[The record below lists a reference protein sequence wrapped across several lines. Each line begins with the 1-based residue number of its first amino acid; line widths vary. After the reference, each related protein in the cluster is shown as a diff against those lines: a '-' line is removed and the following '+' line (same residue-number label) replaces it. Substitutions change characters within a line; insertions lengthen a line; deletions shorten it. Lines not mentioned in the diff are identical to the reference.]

1 VRIVGIGVDVVD
13 VDRMRALLDRQ
24 PRFRERVFTPQEV
37 ADCDSMAAPAA
48 GYAARWAAREA
59 AVKALGGIPGFRYSD
74 VRVDR
79 GSNGVPRLVLGGAAR
94 TRAREVG
101 ASDVLI
107 SLTHEARIAA
117 AFCVAVEDP
126 ERI

>member
-24 PRFRERVFTPQEV
+24 PRFRERVFTPEEV
-37 ADCDSMAAPAA
+37 ADCESMAAPAA

-59 AVKALGGIPGFRYSD
+59 AVKALGGIPNLRYTD
-74 VRVDR
+74 VRIDR
-79 GSNGVPRLVLGGAAR
+79 GSNGEPRLGLHGAAR
-94 TRAREVG
+94 SRAREVG

-107 SLTHEARIAA
+107 SLSHEARIAA
-117 AFCVAVEDP
+117 AFCVAVEQSGG
-126 ERI
+126 